1 MIPLP
6 FIAIIAST
14 ALVGLAFIFGPLR
27 AIGYLTAIAAAILFG
42 WLAFIAAC
50 IL

>member
-27 AIGYLTAIAAAILFG
+27 AAVYSLAIAAAIAFA

-50 IL
+50 LL